1 MLWAELVEESPV
13 QHFQIALRKM
23 SSGNPDS
30 LLIDFDAGQWRIS
43 EKALDIIPGAA
54 NGSTRLDVALGWAQ
68 QLALIE
74 STGKDSFTVTEI
86 GLQSCID
93 WDQEHM
99 Q

>member
-1 MLWAELVEESPV
+1 VLWAEIAEEGLM

-30 LLIDFDAGQWRIS
+30 LLVDFDAGQWRIP
-43 EKALDIIPGAA
+43 EKALDIIPGPA

-68 QLALIE
+68 QLGLVE
-74 STGKDSFTVTEI
+74 PTGNDSFTLTET
-86 GLQSCID
+86 GLHSRID